1 MKSILNNRF
10 LLFFAT
16 GLLFFLAWP
25 VVNLSVLALVA
36 FVPLFFAERQFKNIW
51 GYSLVLYANFLV
63 WNVLVT
69 WWIKNASFE
78 GAIGAILCNSALM
91 CLPWLL
97 YRITKSISKTSLAE
111 YSIIF
116 FWLAF
121 EYLHLDWEL
130 SWSWLNLGNV
140 FSNSTFL
147 IQWYEYT
154 GVLGGSL
161 WILIVNFLIYKLL
174 ADYTFNKKPVLIL
187 SAVVLVPVLVS
198 VILMQ
203 TNKGL
208 LTVTKKENVIIV
220 QPNEDPYTEK
230 FQKSESALIHELLSL
245 TEANIDENTALVIW
259 PETAIPANL
268 WEDKIAS
275 NVIYQPIFEFAE
287 KYPHLMLVTGIN
299 SAKVWS
305 GEKKG
310 FSVRSNNGMEFEVF
324 NTAMKIEA
332 GSPSEFYHKNKL
344 VPGVESLPSWLGF
357 MSSVFNDLGG
367 ISGTLGRSEEPVVF
381 HSKKGYNVAPIICYE
396 SIYGEYVGEFV
407 KKGANLIAV
416 ITNDGWWGDTPGYK
430 QHLSYSRLRA
440 IESRKWLI
448 RSANTGISAVIDPL
462 GNVIESRG
470 WNEQAVIKHS
480 VQLNEEST
488 IYTKFGDWIGK
499 IAFILGIFIFIYVF
513 AGKYF
518 LKK

>member
-1 MKSILNNRF
+1 MKSILNNRL

-16 GLLFFLAWP
+16 GLLFFLSWP
-25 VVNLSVLALVA
+25 VVNFSVLAFVA
-36 FVPLFFAERQFKNIW
+36 FVPLLFAEQKFKNVW
-51 GYSLVLYANFLV
+51 AYSLVLYTNFLV

-69 WWIKNASFE
+69 WWIKNASIE
-78 GAIGAILCNSALM
+78 GAIGAILCNAALM
-91 CLPWLL
+91 CLPWII
-97 YRITKSISKTSLAE
+97 YRITKSLSKTNLAD

-116 FWLAF
+116 YWLAF

-140 FSNSTFL
+140 FSNTTFL

-154 GVLGGSL
+154 GVLGGTL
-161 WILIVNFLIYKLL
+161 WILVVNYLIYQLL
-174 ADYTFNKKPVLIL
+174 QNNKFNKKKVYLLSGILIIPALASLVLL
-187 SAVVLVPVLVS
+187 
-198 VILMQ
+198 Q
-203 TNKGL
+203 TNKE
-208 LTVTKKENVIIV
+208 LTKVTKKENVIIV

-230 FQKSESALIHELLSL
+230 FRKSEAELIDELLRL
-245 TEANIDENTALVIW
+245 TESNLDENTALVIW

-268 WEDKIAS
+268 LEDEISS
-275 NVIYQPIFEFAE
+275 NMYYQPIFEFAR
-287 KYPHLMLVTGIN
+287 KHPGLMIVTGIN
-299 SAKVWS
+299 SAKIWK

-310 FSVRSNNGMEFEVF
+310 FSVRSDHGMDYEVF

-332 GSPSEFYHKNKL
+332 NSPSEFYHKNKL

-357 MSSVFNDLGG
+357 LSDVFSDFGG
-367 ISGTLGRSEEPVVF
+367 TSGTLGRSEEPLVF
-381 HSKKGYNVAPIICYE
+381 KSRKGFNVAPVICYE
-396 SIYGEYVGEFV
+396 SIYGEYVGSFIN
-407 KKGANLIAV
+407 KGANLIAV

-440 IESRKWLI
+440 IESRKWLV

-462 GNVIESRG
+462 GNILESRG
-470 WNEQAVIKHS
+470 WNQQAVIRHT

-499 IAFILGIFIFIYVF
+499 IAFVLGIFIFIYLF
-513 AGKYF
+513 TCKYF

>member
-51 GYSLVLYANFLV
+51 TYSLVLYTNFLV

-91 CLPWLL
+91 CLPWLF
-97 YRITKSISKTSLAE
+97 YRITRSMSKTSLADS
-111 YSIIF
+111 SIIF
-116 FWLAF
+116 YWLAF

-161 WILIVNFLIYKLL
+161 WILIVNFLLYKLL
-174 ADYTFNKKPVLIL
+174 ADYTFKKKPVLTL
-187 SAVVLVPVLVS
+187 SVVVLTPVLVS
-198 VILMQ
+198 LMLIQ
-203 TNKGL
+203 TNKEL
-208 LTVTKKENVIIV
+208 TTVTNKENVVIV

-230 FQKSESALIHELLSL
+230 FQKSESVLIHELLSL

-268 WEDKIAS
+268 WEDEIAS
-275 NVIYQPIFEFAE
+275 NVLYQPIFEFAD
-287 KYPHLMLVTGIN
+287 KYPQLMLVTGIN
-299 SAKVWS
+299 SAKVWR

-310 FSVRSNNGMEFEVF
+310 FSVRSTNGMEYEVF

-332 GSPSEFYHKNKL
+332 NASSEFYHKNKL

-357 MSSVFNDLGG
+357 MSSVFSDLGG

-381 HSKKGYNVAPIICYE
+381 KSKKGYSVAPIICYE
-396 SIYGEYVGEFV
+396 SIYGEYVGEFI

-499 IAFILGIFIFIYVF
+499 TAFILGIFILIYVF
-513 AGKYF
+513 STKYF